1 MSLDLK
7 LFRKYINHPFGL
19 GVTTPIVDL
28 MGISDQ
34 RELDRRGRDKFD
46 ESYINYCKM
55 YINEYMDLIRT
66 LYYEL
71 FINNSRFLNGIIRE
85 QDKASFF
92 QEYADIFIK
101 MFNLNNIE
109 EMLYGEPKVILN
121 KCNIDIINRYEEM
134 YLTKLESLKKIIKLA
149 KKYPNNYEEYDDY

>member
-1 MSLDLK
+1 MSLDPK

-28 MGISDQ
+28 MGISVQ

-66 LYYEL
+66 LHYEL

-121 KCNIDIINRYEEM
+121 KCNIDIINTYEEM
-134 YLTKLESLKKIIKLA
+134 YFTKLESLKKIIKLA

>member
-1 MSLDLK
+1 MSLDPK

-19 GVTTPIVDL
+19 GVTTHIADS
-28 MGISDQ
+28 MDISVQ
-34 RELDRRGRDKFD
+34 RELHRRGRDKFHK
-46 ESYINYCKM
+46 SYLNYCKM

-66 LYYEL
+66 LHYEL

-121 KCNIDIINRYEEM
+121 KCNIGTINRYEEI

-149 KKYPNNYEEYDDY
+149 KKYPNNYDEYDDY